1 MSAPVVGSI
10 APDFTTRNQYGQEV
24 TLSQLRGAP
33 VVVVFYPWA
42 FTGICTSELRALRD
56 DLDQFNAVGARVVA
70 VSCDAM
76 FSLRIFAEQEN
87 LGFDLLTDHWPHGA
101 IAQSYGV
108 FNGEAGCALRG
119 TFVLDADGV
128 VTWTVVNQIG
138 EPREIARFLDGLIP
152 AN

>member
-42 FTGICTSELRALRD
+42 FTGICTSELGALRD

-152 AN
+152 G

>member
-42 FTGICTSELRALRD
+42 FTGICTSELCALRD
-56 DLDQFNAVGARVVA
+56 SLDQFNAVGARVVA

-138 EPREIARFLDGLIP
+138 EPREIARFLDGLIS

>member
-42 FTGICTSELRALRD
+42 FTGICTSELGALRD

-138 EPREIARFLDGLIP
+138 EPREIARFLDGLIA

>member
-42 FTGICTSELRALRD
+42 FTGICTSELGALRD